1 MNIATVASM
10 TNAEYQILIVSMVKG
25 ETLMSGQDRAIHDL
39 SAELL
44 PKSVLIS
51 YSQSGKCNERQAS
64 NYADSSVFIRST
76 NQALS

>member
-25 ETLMSGQDRAIHDL
+25 ETLMSGQDCAIHDL

-44 PKSVLIS
+44 PKSVLRG
-51 YSQSGKCNERQAS
+51 YAQSGNRHR
-64 NYADSSVFIRST
+64 YRH
-76 NQALS
+76 LSIDLLGLDWTDLDE